1 VSRVLE
7 PARGRTKPQY
17 FLSYAVLGSIVPY
30 LSVLL
35 DERGLSKSEIG
46 RVNSA
51 GSLAVTMTPVLITL
65 LADTAI
71 AGRFLMALLFTL
83 AGAAAVAMVPAKG
96 LMPLLLL
103 YAAHC
108 LVRGPIFPLQ
118 DGIHFSAQ
126 ARRIGRGLREVPF
139 HSVRVW
145 GTIGYI
151 APTIVLYFLLKP
163 GSPVTASLYCCAAF
177 AALGAVYALVGL
189 PHTPAPPRVEA
200 QSRLPTI
207 AAAKTLFG
215 ERHVAVFCVSMFL
228 LGVASTAFY
237 MLFPLHLTGRSG
249 IDKRWVGVVQNIG
262 TVCEIAFVY
271 WAGALQRLLGLRR
284 LMYVGAFYVGLRVLV
299 LAVFPQTWVA
309 VAIQVP
315 HGLTVIVYHVI
326 APAFL
331 NQHAGDRYRNSIQGL
346 YTMSVS
352 GAAQVIGGYASGIL
366 AQRSIATAF
375 VASGTLAMVATG
387 LLFFAFHEGS
397 EKREAMSE

>member
-1 VSRVLE
+1 VTKVLE
-7 PARGRTKPQY
+7 PAGRASTKPQY
-17 FLSYAVLGSIVPY
+17 FLSYALLGSIIPF

-51 GSLAVTMTPVLITL
+51 GSLAVTMTPAVVTL

-71 AGRFLMALLFTL
+71 AGRFLMAILFIL
-83 AGAAAVAMVPAKG
+83 AGAAALAMVPAGG
-96 LMPLLLL
+96 LAPLLTL

-126 ARRIGRGLREVPF
+126 ARRAAQGLREIPF

-151 APTIVLYFLLKP
+151 APTLVLYFLLKP
-163 GSPVTASLYCCAAF
+163 GASVAASLYCCAAF
-177 AALGAVYALVGL
+177 AALGALYALVRL
-189 PHTPAPPRVEA
+189 PHTPAAPRDESH
-200 QSRLPTI
+200 SRLPTL
-207 AAAKTLFG
+207 AAAKALFG

-249 IDKRWVGVVQNIG
+249 VEKRWIGVVQNIG

-284 LMYVGAFYVGLRVLV
+284 LMYVGAFYVGFRVLI
-299 LAVFPQTWVA
+299 LAFFPQTWVA
-309 VAIQVP
+309 LAIQVP

-352 GAAQVIGGYASGIL
+352 GAAQVIGGYVSGVL

-375 VASGTLAMVATG
+375 VASGALAMVATG
-387 LLFFAFHEGS
+387 LLFFAFHET
-397 EKREAMSE
+397 KRET